1 MRFLTFFFPFFF
13 FLSFFHSCSLSL
25 PSMHAIYISR
35 FSFTI
40 AISRRHI
47 IKSRLAC
54 NIKRMDLLSSG
65 STYDNNIFVISFTF
79 GFYIYRQPTTRSTG
93 FFFHPGLYP
102 FYLPTSSF
110 LFPRLGFH
118 ISINTITSLIFFHR
132 IFNDHS
138 LCL

>member
-93 FFFHPGLYP
+93 FFFPPWPVSLL
-102 FYLPTSSF
+102 FTNKF
-110 LFPRLGFH
+110 LLVPKTRFPYFNQYYHL
-118 ISINTITSLIFFHR
+118 TYFFPSH
-132 IFNDHS
+132 F
-138 LCL
+138 